1 MNFPE
6 SIRVCSTPLHFNN
19 TLFHRIR
26 RAFESWVGPARDHQL
41 GGVSDRC
48 KGR

>member
-19 TLFHRIR
+19 
-26 RAFESWVGPARDHQL
+26 ARQIASVLVVRDGCH
-41 GGVSDRC
+41 
-48 KGR
+48 